1 MKNKVFVTLFPPA
14 KNVHITKDIGLIPYT
29 MHKKYN
35 YDAYVASYGEDEEY
49 ISLKDVSG
57 LKHWRINSVAINS
70 STKCFVLRKI
80 LGEEYRDYIN
90 CRAFLKKNAKRIDVL
105 QIYHVHDNYVGLYA
119 YLYKYY
125 NPRGILYL
133 KLDCGDYTYNVCR
146 EKCKSPFFKDIR
158 FKMRM
163 SLLKKYC
170 DIVSVESTKFLEG
183 MREIFGNKMLYIPCG
198 CYEENYND
206 SVELERKNYFLSVAN
221 LSLWKGTDVLI
232 EAFAKIVDKCEWKLI
247 LVGPIVSPLEKKIE
261 ELFKKYPNIESR
273 IEFKG
278 NIDNKAKLYSIYKEA
293 KVFVLPTKG
302 ESFGTVFVEAKYN
315 GCYTILT
322 EKVAPKDDLIVFENE
337 GCIIPVDEVEALADA
352 LLQCANKGIYNSKHY
367 KKLRDEY
374 EKRFSY
380 FKTLEQLQRRIEKLS
395 I

>member
-14 KNVHITKDIGLIPYT
+14 KNVHITKGIGLIPYT
-29 MHKKYN
+29 MHEKYN
-35 YDAYVASYGEDEEY
+35 YDAYVASYGEDEDY
-49 ISLKDVSG
+49 ISLKDVPG
-57 LKHWRINSVAINS
+57 LKHWRIDYISINS
-70 STKCFVLRKI
+70 STKCYVLRKI
-80 LGEEYRDYIN
+80 FGEEYRDYIN
-90 CRAFLKKNAKRIDVL
+90 CRAFLKKNAKKIDVL

-125 NPRGILYL
+125 NPKGILYL

-146 EKCKSPFFKDIR
+146 EKCKSAFFKDIK
-158 FKMRM
+158 FKLRI

-170 DIVSVESTKFLEG
+170 DVVSVESTKFLEG
-183 MREIFGNKMLYIPCG
+183 MREIFEDKMLYIPCG

-206 SVELERKNYFLSVAN
+206 NVEVERKNHFLSVAN

-232 EAFAKIVDKCEWKLI
+232 EAFAKIADKCEWELV

-261 ELFKKYPNIESR
+261 ELLKKYPNIESR
-273 IEFKG
+273 IEFIG
-278 NIDNKAKLYSIYKEA
+278 NIDNKAKLYSIYRES

-322 EKVAPKDDLIVFENE
+322 EKVAPKDELIVFENE
-337 GCIIPVDEVEALADA
+337 GCIIPVDDVETLEKV
-352 LLQCANKGIYNSKHY
+352 LLETTKKDIFNEKNYT
-367 KKLRDEY
+367 KLREEY
-374 EKRFSY
+374 CKRFSY
-380 FKTLEQLQRRIEKLS
+380 FSTLEALQQKIVELS
-395 I
+395 V